1 MWGFYSPAP
10 ERWTHPRGMPTDPTF
25 PPDLRDGAPSMYDD
39 SQIGADATLDA
50 FVQPMESE
58 PVEPTALLAHY
69 VTAVLVAHD
78 GERWLPRT
86 LAALAAAER
95 PPDRLVAVDTGS
107 RDRTAT
113 LLKNS
118 LGESA
123 VVSLPASTGFGA
135 AVQAGLAAAD
145 DLAPAQ
151 PAWHGQVEWV
161 WLLHD
166 DCAPAPDALPR
177 LLEYAVRRPEVGVI
191 GPKVR
196 SWRDDRQL
204 LEVGLSMTGG
214 GRRQT
219 GLEKREYDQG
229 QHDATRDVLAVG
241 SAGMLV
247 RRDVWDELDGFDRRL
262 SIFRDD
268 IDFGWRANLAG
279 HPVVVHPEAI
289 VQHAEAAAHGHR
301 RLGATRQRPHLV
313 DRRNALYVLLVN
325 APASHVPFVYL
336 RILLGGMFRALGFL
350 FGKQPALAGEELLA
364 VLSVLV
370 RPDRVFMARRRRAKT
385 RTVDQSALREFFPSA
400 TQQLRN
406 AGETVLA
413 LVTGTG
419 SGYDLPDRR
428 RAAAGED
435 EDEPVEHDSVLFRA
449 LTRPVV
455 LMLAGLVVLALI
467 ASRELIGAGR
477 LTGGALLPAPDSP
490 ADLWTTYTESWH
502 GVGLGSPTATPP
514 YIAAVAALGT
524 LLRSPSLAVDLLLI
538 GSVPLAGLT
547 AYLLARRLVQSRWI
561 RIWAAGT
568 YALLPATTG
577 AIAAGRL
584 GTAVAIV
591 VTPLVAMAAARTL
604 GRPSQHGPFRA
615 AWSTGLLLA
624 VTAAFVPLAWVA
636 AVLLSVVGLATVYR
650 DRGSALRM
658 LAALLV
664 PPVVLM
670 PWTFQVVR
678 DPVLLVTEAGTPGPD
693 LSEPALEPWA
703 ILLQHPGGPGAGPV
717 LLGVGVVFAAWAAL
731 LRSDRRLPILAGWAV
746 AITAL
751 VLGVVVSRLPV
762 TGPTLEVPVAGWPGY
777 PTALVGGGLLVAGA
791 VGAERLRERL
801 SGASFGWRQ
810 PLAVVVVTVA
820 VACSVTAAA
829 WWFARG
835 AADPLE
841 RRDPAVLPAY
851 VVDEAARPERVRTL
865 VLSRGDDGRVTYAL
879 LRRSGPRL
887 GDAETGPPPEEY
899 AALDQVVGDLVSDRG
914 GAEGAALAPFAARYV
929 YLPAP
934 ADPGLVD
941 VLDTVPGLTR
951 ASAPENAAMWQ
962 VAGEIG
968 RVRVL
973 GGEDGPVVV
982 PSGEVEATGVIPS
995 GPADR
1000 RLMLAERADPGWR
1013 ATLAGEPL
1021 ESVTVDDWSQAF
1033 TLSGGAGE
1041 VHIAHRGP
1049 QRSAWLSAQLVAV
1062 LIAVLL
1068 ALPGIRRERGAVDHA
1083 ADVEPDDH
1091 ASPESPAVPVLT
1103 PIPAGELVTAG
1114 SSMTS
1119 PARPGRRRAAEPGDE
1134 RAGYVGRRAAG
1145 RDGSGRPARGG
1156 EHQVGGR
1163 RAKGRRQRD
1172 EDGG

>member
-1 MWGFYSPAP
+1 
-10 ERWTHPRGMPTDPTF
+10 MPTDPIV
-25 PPDLRDGAPSMYDD
+25 PPDLRDGAPSVYDD
-39 SQIGADATLDA
+39 SQIGADAALDA

-58 PVEPTALLAHY
+58 PVEPTELLAHD

-95 PPDRLVAVDTGS
+95 PPDRMIAVDTGS
-107 RDRTAT
+107 RDQTAT
-113 LLKNS
+113 LLEGA
-118 LGESA
+118 LGETA

-135 AVQAGLAAAD
+135 AIQAGLTAAD
-145 DLAPAQ
+145 DRAPARTTWQ
-151 PAWHGQVEWV
+151 DQVEWV

-166 DCAPAPDALPR
+166 DCAPAHDALRR
-177 LLEYAVRRPEVGVI
+177 LLEYAVRRPDVGVI

-241 SAGMLV
+241 SAGMLI
-247 RRDVWDELDGFDRRL
+247 RRDVWNELGGFDRRL

-279 HPVVVHPEAI
+279 HPVVVHPEAV

-336 RILLGGMFRALGFL
+336 RILLGGVFRALGFL

-364 VLSVLV
+364 VLGVLA
-370 RPDRVFMARRRRAKT
+370 RPDRVFVGRWRRAKT
-385 RTVDQSALREFFPSA
+385 RTVDQSVLREFFPSA

-428 RAAAGED
+428 RAASGD
-435 EDEPVEHDSVLFRA
+435 DDDEPVEHESVVLKA

-455 LMLAGLVVLALI
+455 LLIAGLVALALI
-467 ASRELIGAGR
+467 ASRGLIGAGR

-490 ADLWTTYTESWH
+490 ADLWATYTESWH

-524 LLRSPSLAVDLLLI
+524 VLRSISLAVDVLLI
-538 GSVPLAGLT
+538 GSVPLAGFT
-547 AYLLARRLVQSRWI
+547 AYLLVRRLVQSRWI

-591 VTPLVAMAAARTL
+591 LTPLVALAAARTL
-604 GRPSQHGPFRA
+604 GRPGHPGPFRA

-636 AVLLSVVGLATVYR
+636 AVLLALIGLVTVYR
-650 DRGSALRM
+650 DRGSAMRM
-658 LAALLV
+658 LAALAV
-664 PPVVLM
+664 PGVVLM

-678 DPVLLVTEAGTPGPD
+678 DPVLLVTEAGIPGPD

-746 AITAL
+746 ALTAL
-751 VLGVVVSRLPV
+751 VLGVVISRLPV
-762 TGPTLEVPVAGWPGY
+762 TGPTLEVPVVGWPGY
-777 PTALVGGGLLVAGA
+777 PAALVGAGFLVAG
-791 VGAERLRERL
+791 VIGAERLRERL

-810 PLAVVVVTVA
+810 PLAVVVVAVA
-820 VACSVTAAA
+820 VACSVTAAG
-829 WWFARG
+829 WWLARG

-865 VLSRGDDGRVTYAL
+865 VLSRGDDGRVIYAL

-899 AALDQVVGDLVSDRG
+899 AALDRVVGDLVSDRG
-914 GAEGAALAPFAARYV
+914 GAEAAALAPFAARYV

-934 ADPGLVD
+934 ADSDLVD

-973 GGEDGPVVV
+973 GGDDGPVVV
-982 PSGEVEATGVIPS
+982 PSGEVEATGVIAP
-995 GPADR
+995 GPPDR
-1000 RLMLAERADPGWR
+1000 YLMLAERADPGWR
-1013 ATLAGEPL
+1013 AALAAEPL
-1021 ESVTVDDWSQAF
+1021 ESVRVDDWSQAF
-1033 TLSGGAGE
+1033 ALPASGGE
-1041 VHIAHRGP
+1041 IQISHRGP
-1049 QRSAWLSAQLVAV
+1049 QRSAWLTAQLIAV
-1062 LIAVLL
+1062 LIAVVL
-1068 ALPGIRRERGAVDHA
+1068 ALPGIRRARGAVDHA
-1083 ADVEPDDH
+1083 ADVEPDDPMV
-1091 ASPESPAVPVLT
+1091 PERPAVPVVIST
-1103 PIPAGELVTAG
+1103 PPGELVTAG
-1114 SSMTS
+1114 SSA
-1119 PARPGRRRAAEPGDE
+1119 PAARPGRRRAAAPGDE

-1145 RDGSGRPARGG
+1145 RNDSDRPDTG
-1156 EHQVGGR
+1156 ENPAGR
-1163 RAKGRRQRD
+1163 RRANGRRHRD
-1172 EDGG
+1172 EGGG

>member
-1 MWGFYSPAP
+1 
-10 ERWTHPRGMPTDPTF
+10 MPTDPIS
-25 PPDLRDGAPSMYDD
+25 PPDLRDGAPSVYDD
-39 SQIGADATLDA
+39 PGIAADSALDA
-50 FVQPMESE
+50 FVESMEAQ
-58 PVEPTALLAHY
+58 PVEPTALLAHH

-86 LAALAAAER
+86 LEALAAAER
-95 PPDRLVAVDTGS
+95 PPDRLIAVDTGS
-107 RDRTAT
+107 RDRTAIM
-113 LLKNS
+113 LEDS
-118 LGESA
+118 LGANS

-135 AVQAGLAAAD
+135 AVQAGLSTAD
-145 DLAPAQ
+145 DRAPTRTT
-151 PAWHGQVEWV
+151 WHEQVEWV

-166 DCAPAPDALPR
+166 DCAPAPDALRR
-177 LLEYAVRRPEVGVI
+177 LLEYAVRRPDVGVI

-196 SWRDDRQL
+196 SWRDNRQL

-247 RRDVWDELDGFDRRL
+247 RRDVWDELGGFDPRL
-262 SIFRDD
+262 PIFRDD

-301 RLGATRQRPHLV
+301 RLGATRDRAHLV
-313 DRRNALYVLLVN
+313 DRRNALYVLLAN
-325 APASHVPFVYL
+325 APASHVPLVYL
-336 RILLGGMFRALGFL
+336 RILLGGLSRAVGFL

-364 VLSVLV
+364 VLGVLA
-370 RPDRVFMARRRRAKT
+370 RPDRVFRARRRRAKT
-385 RTVDQSALREFFPSA
+385 RTVGQSALRRFFPSA

-428 RAAAGED
+428 RAASGSED
-435 EDEPVEHDSVLFRA
+435 DDDEPVDNESVVLRA

-455 LMLAGLVVLALI
+455 LMLAGLVILALI
-467 ASRELIGAGR
+467 AARELIGAGR
-477 LTGGALLPAPDSP
+477 LTGGALLPAPDNP
-490 ADLWTTYTESWH
+490 PDLWTTYTESWH

-514 YIAAVAALGT
+514 YIAALAALGT
-524 LLRSPSLAVDLLLI
+524 LLRSPSVAVDMLLI
-538 GSVPLAGLT
+538 GSVPLAGFT
-547 AYLLARRLVQSRWI
+547 AYLLVRRLVLAPWI

-591 VTPLVAMAAARTL
+591 LTPLVALAVARTL
-604 GRPSQHGPFRA
+604 GRPGQHGPFRA
-615 AWSTGLLLA
+615 AWSAGLLLA

-636 AVLLSVVGLATVYR
+636 AFVLAIVGLVTVYR
-650 DRGSALRM
+650 DRGSVLRM
-658 LAALLV
+658 LVAVSVA
-664 PPVVLM
+664 PVVLM
-670 PWTFQVVR
+670 PWTGQVFR

-693 LSEPALEPWA
+693 LSDPALKPWA
-703 ILLQHPGGPGAGPV
+703 LLLQHPGGPGTGPV
-717 LLGVGVVFAAWAAL
+717 LFGVGVVLAACGAL

-746 AITAL
+746 AVVAL

-777 PTALVGGGLLVAGA
+777 PAALIGGGLLVAGTL
-791 VGAERLRERL
+791 GAERLRERL

-810 PLAVVVVTVA
+810 PLAAVMVTVA
-820 VACSVTAAA
+820 VACSVAAA
-829 WWFARG
+829 GWWLVRG
-835 AADPLE
+835 ADDPLE

-865 VLSRGDDGRVTYAL
+865 VLTRGDDGRVTYAL

-899 AALDQVVGDLVSDRG
+899 AALDRVVGDLVSDRG
-914 GAEGAALAPFAARYV
+914 GAEASALAPFAARYV

-934 ADPGLVD
+934 ADPELVD

-951 ASAPENAAMWQ
+951 ASAPEGAVMWQ

-973 GGEDGPVVV
+973 GGDNGPVVV
-982 PSGEVEATGVIPS
+982 PSGEVDATGVIAA
-995 GPADR
+995 GPADQQ
-1000 RLMLAERADPGWR
+1000 LMLAERADPGWR

-1021 ESVTVDDWSQAF
+1021 DAVAIDDWSQSF
-1033 TLSGGAGE
+1033 TVLASGGE
-1041 VHIAHRGP
+1041 VDISHVGP
-1049 QRSAWLSAQLVAV
+1049 HRSAWLTAQLVAV
-1062 LIAVLL
+1062 LIAIVL

-1083 ADVEPDDH
+1083 ADVEPDAPTSVDMP
-1091 ASPESPAVPVLT
+1091 SVPVLV
-1103 PIPAGELVTAG
+1103 PASTRELVATG
-1114 SSMTS
+1114 SSVNE
-1119 PARPGRRRAAEPGDE
+1119 PVRPGRRRAAEPGDE
-1134 RAGYVGRRAAG
+1134 SAEYVGRRAAG
-1145 RDGSGRPARGG
+1145 RGGSSRSGQGG
-1156 EHQVGGR
+1156 EHQAGKR
-1163 RAKGRRQRD
+1163 RTKGRQRNG
-1172 EDGG
+1172 DGG